1 MKKVKLSLDDLA
13 VESFSIDVEEELGT
27 ILAHER
33 PTARTRDCPC
43 IESISCFACEVD

>member
-13 VESFSIDVEEELGT
+13 VESFSIDVEAELGT
-27 ILAHER
+27 ILANEA